1 MRPVEEL
8 SDIASNLAII
18 VRLKEFLL
26 TQIDRISSVA
36 SECTSW
42 IYELNHQTY
51 SEIKHLVETELTDC
65 IVQCLTIA
73 RDQNEKRTN
82 SRLTQ
87 NEMMKLLETQNSE
100 ASVDTN
106 KDDTENRQPT
116 EELENMNTSLAHIS
130 NLFRQCETKHGDLE
144 RQIKRLFRRNGEQS
158 SKCDANYKEIISELQ
173 LASEFVRHLS
183 EEVKNSQDTIKEQN
197 DKIESII
204 RKIPNMFQQGHLL
217 AARNSEVCSFESLL
231 QEVKDHEQS
240 LLEFYDQVLENTL
253 ANENKNAAFYKLTDY
268 IKSTKTMFEKCQL
281 QLVVENHELIEK
293 CEDVTVCNQH
303 NEENSIEREQIENPK
318 PCQSTSIESWSS
330 GVQNLDCN
338 LHMFSIQHQTNSGN
352 KEAVSQ
358 EKTYSDSSNI
368 DTVDNTDV
376 LVTNQSLEICQT
388 KDNWLLKKANLTD
401 FNDTSDNHPL
411 EMPQT
416 DNELKD
422 NWLLKKANLTD
433 FNDTSDNHPLEMPQT
448 DNEMKQRQLSK
459 MPNVAAVGIHK
470 GSHLGSSNTNLSKIS
485 NQLKFHQH
493 TDGSRSDPYTET
505 LIEQI
510 PTTSLRLILF
520 GNNGNGKSATGN
532 SILGRSCFKTS
543 NNISSVSSFSCQYT
557 DLDDLRIFVVD
568 GPGWSASEDADMS
581 AVDKYYIGKAL
592 TLSGNS
598 FDGLLFVLKY
608 GSHFTEEQRQYVRYI
623 KGCLGDDVLR
633 RCGICVF
640 THGDLFQ
647 KEQSFQE
654 HPVTFEQ
661 WCSSQ
666 TGEFQGL
673 FRECDKRCVLFN
685 NVTRDQAVLQR
696 QLRAVL
702 EIVQKTNSY
711 THEDYMKHKSHR
723 EQKEDY
729 IKQTSH
735 REQFI

>member
-1 MRPVEEL
+1 
-8 SDIASNLAII
+8 
-18 VRLKEFLL
+18 
-26 TQIDRISSVA
+26 
-36 SECTSW
+36 
-42 IYELNHQTY
+42 
-51 SEIKHLVETELTDC
+51 
-65 IVQCLTIA
+65 
-73 RDQNEKRTN
+73 
-82 SRLTQ
+82 
-87 NEMMKLLETQNSE
+87 MMKLLETQNSG
-100 ASVDTN
+100 ASVDTSRA
-106 KDDTENRQPT
+106 DDTENRQPT
-116 EELENMNTSLAHIS
+116 EELENMNTSLAHLS

-158 SKCDANYKEIISELQ
+158 RKCAANYKEIISELH

-183 EEVKNSQDTIKEQN
+183 EEVKNSQDTIKVQN

-217 AARNSEVCSFESLL
+217 AERNSDVCSFESIL
-231 QEVKDHEQS
+231 QEVKDHEQI
-240 LLEFYDQVLENTL
+240 LLEFYDQVLENSL

-293 CEDVTVCNQH
+293 CEDVTVCDQH

-352 KEAVSQ
+352 KQAVIQ
-358 EKTYSDSSNI
+358 EQTYSDSSNI

-376 LVTNQSLEICQT
+376 LVTNLSLEICQT
-388 KDNWLLKKANLTD
+388 KDIWLFKKANLTD
-401 FNDTSDNHPL
+401 FHDTNDNHPLEMPQTDNELKDNWLFKKANLTDFHDTNDNHPL

-433 FNDTSDNHPLEMPQT
+433 FHDTNDNHPLEMPQT
-448 DNEMKQRQLSK
+448 DNELKQRQLSK

-485 NQLKFHQH
+485 NQVKFHQH
-493 TDGSRSDPYTET
+493 TDGSRSDSYTKT

-608 GSHFTEEQRQYVRYI
+608 GSHFTEEQRQYVKYI

-673 FRECDKRCVLFN
+673 FQECDNRCVLFN

-696 QLRAVL
+696 QLREVL

-735 REQFI
+735 RGQFI

>member
-106 KDDTENRQPT
+106 KADDTENRQPT
-116 EELENMNTSLAHIS
+116 EELENMNTSLAHLS

-144 RQIKRLFRRNGEQS
+144 RQIKRLFRRNREQS

-217 AARNSEVCSFESLL
+217 ARNSEVCSFESLL
-231 QEVKDHEQS
+231 QEVKDHEQI
-240 LLEFYDQVLENTL
+240 LLEFYDQVLENSL
-253 ANENKNAAFYKLTDY
+253 ANENKNAAFYKLIDY
-268 IKSTKTMFEKCQL
+268 IKSTKTMFEKCQI
-281 QLVVENHELIEK
+281 QLVVENHELIEQ
-293 CEDVTVCNQH
+293 CENVTVCDQH
-303 NEENSIEREQIENPK
+303 NEENSIEREQIENPN

-338 LHMFSIQHQTNSGN
+338 LHMFSIQQQTNSGN

-388 KDNWLLKKANLTD
+388 KDIWLLKKANLTD
-401 FNDTSDNHPL
+401 FNDTIDNHPL

-433 FNDTSDNHPLEMPQT
+433 FHDTNDYHPLEMAQTDNELEDNWLLKKANLTDFHDTNNNHPLEMPQT

-485 NQLKFHQH
+485 NQVKFHQH
-493 TDGSRSDPYTET
+493 TEGSRSDPYTET
-505 LIEQI
+505 LVEQ
-510 PTTSLRLILF
+510 
-520 GNNGNGKSATGN
+520 
-532 SILGRSCFKTS
+532 
-543 NNISSVSSFSCQYT
+543 
-557 DLDDLRIFVVD
+557 
-568 GPGWSASEDADMS
+568 
-581 AVDKYYIGKAL
+581 
-592 TLSGNS
+592 
-598 FDGLLFVLKY
+598 
-608 GSHFTEEQRQYVRYI
+608 VRY
-623 KGCLGDDVLR
+623 
-633 RCGICVF
+633 
-640 THGDLFQ
+640 
-647 KEQSFQE
+647 
-654 HPVTFEQ
+654 
-661 WCSSQ
+661 
-666 TGEFQGL
+666 
-673 FRECDKRCVLFN
+673 
-685 NVTRDQAVLQR
+685 
-696 QLRAVL
+696 
-702 EIVQKTNSY
+702 
-711 THEDYMKHKSHR
+711 
-723 EQKEDY
+723 
-729 IKQTSH
+729 
-735 REQFI
+735 